1 MLALLIGVS
10 LFIVGIDYFTLH
22 DILITTTEDTIENA
36 SGKVGEQISGYLQ
49 PLGRF
54 SSVGAKLI
62 SKNIITPEPS
72 VDFMRFLY
80 AIISGDEAIVSAFWA
95 DTKGNLYELEKSA
108 NTYQAVGNAET
119 KLVNT
124 NIIIDGENTK
134 SVENIYDS
142 DMNFIGSKEAP
153 GASFDPRPRP
163 WYQQAKFKK
172 RPVWSVY
179 PLIYLSMK
187 KSELGINAAYPVY
200 DKSSQLRGIFG
211 VEMPLGA
218 ISTFVENIK
227 VTKNSIV
234 FICDDQEHL
243 ITAYRANVNLLKGY
257 KMPKLDDLGL
267 AWAKQSFSL
276 YRKTHKSVFIY
287 SYDNKKYIAA
297 YEKMPSIKTSA
308 EWNIAIVTPYQDIVA
323 PLQRNIFFSFIF
335 IFIAVV
341 LGIIFSIIFSSRIS
355 RPIVKLAKD
364 AELICQLRLM
374 EVKQLY
380 SRIKEI
386 CYMADSFMKMKSALS
401 SFQRYMPTTLVK
413 NLISSGKVAEVGGET
428 KEMTLLFSDIE
439 DFTPTSESM
448 SPQKVMQYLSE
459 YFQAITKIIINTRG
473 TVDKYIGDGA
483 MAFWG
488 APIDD
493 AEHALHACQ
502 AAVRIQAA
510 CAQLNNRSRI
520 GINTGQVIVGNVGSD
535 DRLSYTALGDDV
547 NLASRLENLNKEYKT
562 YTLVSENTY
571 RVVKDYFKFRL
582 IDKVAVKGKKQGSCV
597 YELLG
602 EKTDIPD
609 MQLERYNQS
618 FREAFTLYERGE
630 WEKALQLFSE
640 LAAENKQDYV
650 LQMFVERCQVF
661 CKKPPENWTG
671 IWIMDHK

>member
-1 MLALLIGVS
+1 
-10 LFIVGIDYFTLH
+10 
-22 DILITTTEDTIENA
+22 
-36 SGKVGEQISGYLQ
+36 
-49 PLGRF
+49 
-54 SSVGAKLI
+54 
-62 SKNIITPEPS
+62 
-72 VDFMRFLY
+72 
-80 AIISGDEAIVSAFWA
+80 
-95 DTKGNLYELEKSA
+95 
-108 NTYQAVGNAET
+108 
-119 KLVNT
+119 
-124 NIIIDGENTK
+124 
-134 SVENIYDS
+134 
-142 DMNFIGSKEAP
+142 
-153 GASFDPRPRP
+153 
-163 WYQQAKFKK
+163 
-172 RPVWSVY
+172 
-179 PLIYLSMK
+179 
-187 KSELGINAAYPVY
+187 
-200 DKSSQLRGIFG
+200 
-211 VEMPLGA
+211 
-218 ISTFVENIK
+218 
-227 VTKNSIV
+227 
-234 FICDDQEHL
+234 
-243 ITAYRANVNLLKGY
+243 
-257 KMPKLDDLGL
+257 
-267 AWAKQSFSL
+267 
-276 YRKTHKSVFIY
+276 
-287 SYDNKKYIAA
+287 
-297 YEKMPSIKTSA
+297 
-308 EWNIAIVTPYQDIVA
+308 
-323 PLQRNIFFSFIF
+323 
-335 IFIAVV
+335 
-341 LGIIFSIIFSSRIS
+341 
-355 RPIVKLAKD
+355 
-364 AELICQLRLM
+364 M